1 MLSKKT
7 SYGSPTPGG
16 YTATVG
22 YSATEQRLITTV
34 KDRVRS
40 ISALSGQTEMFSLE
54 EFCRGAVFGVIGGV
68 LTVLFVK
75 LLEKMDQ
82 GLKRESRGNNDNYDF
97 IESQKQPV
105 IHDERDC

>member
-1 MLSKKT
+1 MLSN
-7 SYGSPTPGG
+7 GSPTPGG

-22 YSATEQRLITTV
+22 YSATEQRLITSV

-40 ISALSGQTEMFSLE
+40 IIFFALSGQTEMFSLE

-82 GLKRESRGNNDNYDF
+82 GLKRESSGNNDNYDF

-105 IHDERDC
+105 VHDERDC